1 MNVLHFFFNVNTQYH
16 FLLVEIS
23 RYIQFTCFIEHYIPK
38 ILNIF
43 LLIKR
48 HIIRIRIHI
57 TR

>member
-1 MNVLHFFFNVNTQYH
+1 MYTFFFTVSTQYH
-16 FLLVEIS
+16 FLLGEIN
-23 RYIQFTCFIEHYIPK
+23 RYIQFSCFIEHYIPK
-38 ILNIF
+38 IIKYF